1 MRLSTRIG
9 AVVMEVL
16 VDQKLDQQ
24 LRLLYGDQSFF
35 KGKPLKA
42 GQLALVGVKRQ
53 VVSKSIYRKCG
64 PHGP

>member
-1 MRLSTRIG
+1 
-9 AVVMEVL
+9 MEVL

-35 KGKPLKA
+35 KGKSLKA